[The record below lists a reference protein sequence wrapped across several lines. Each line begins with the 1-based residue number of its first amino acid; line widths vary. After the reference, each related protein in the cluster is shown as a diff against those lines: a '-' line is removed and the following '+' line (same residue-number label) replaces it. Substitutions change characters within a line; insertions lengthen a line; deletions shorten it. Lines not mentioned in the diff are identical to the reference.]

1 MLQLQ
6 QQHDYSPDN
15 RINNFVVPSL
25 DIELQVSVNATVN
38 IRLRCVLPP
47 GYPELCPATVS
58 AVTMLDPGILRRG
71 QQTELRE
78 RLTEKLN
85 DLVGSEAIME
95 LVQELQDTITELLLV
110 QQEQERQIDNNS
122 CDDDNELDE
131 TGSATKGTESDGFG
145 RRWIWAHHITDRG
158 RCKSI
163 IQEAK
168 SLQLGGFLKSGYP
181 GIVVVEGTI
190 PNCNE
195 FVQWIKGS
203 KSRPGGFGRNWGH
216 HVKGEINHDSKT
228 APCLPDNFQELSEDM
243 AVLGAKCKEH
253 GLETEFREYV
263 LQHKNQ
269 V

>member
-1 MLQLQ
+1 
-6 QQHDYSPDN
+6 
-15 RINNFVVPSL
+15 
-25 DIELQVSVNATVN
+25 
-38 IRLRCVLPP
+38 
-47 GYPELCPATVS
+47 
-58 AVTMLDPGILRRG
+58 MLDPGILRRG

-110 QQEQERQIDNNS
+110 QQQQERQIIDNSS
-122 CDDDNELDE
+122 CDDDNKLDA
-131 TGSATKGTESDGFG
+131 TGSATKDTESDGFG
-145 RRWIWAHHITDRG
+145 RRWIWAHHITNGG

-163 IQEAK
+163 VQEAK